1 MQKIEIENEEVL
13 NNLKPFEWF
22 VNQTVCDLIIRDEKS
37 FSCNR
42 NDYVSIPYMQKIMR
56 MGKDHNG
63 FPERVKGYSFNG
75 VGLKFKNASDPLVSE
90 MMNRYNENIFN
101 FSSSQMLRHN
111 ALFTVYPPGGFI
123 SWHNNAN
130 ASAYN
135 FIFTWSETGNGYWQN
150 YDMEEQKVVTI
161 NDKPGWQ
168 CKSGYFGS
176 YNENPNKIVYHSAST
191 DCWRM
196 TVAFV
201 LDRSEMSKGIQDL
214 IIEELSFTE

>member
-1 MQKIEIENEEVL
+1 MLEIEIQNKEVL
-13 NNLKPFEWF
+13 GLLESFEWF
-22 VNQTVCDLIIRDEKS
+22 IDGKVCDLIVKDEKS
-37 FSCNR
+37 FNANR
-42 NDYVSIPYMQKIMR
+42 DDFISVPYMQKIIR
-56 MGKDHNG
+56 MGNGHSG
-63 FPERVKGYSFNG
+63 FPERVKGYGFNG

-90 MMNRYNENIFN
+90 MMQRYNEYIFN
-101 FSSSQMLRHN
+101 FSAALMLRHN

-135 FIFTWSETGNGYWQN
+135 FIFTWSENGNGYWQN
-150 YDMEEQKVVTI
+150 YDMKSQKIVTI

-168 CKSGYFGS
+168 CKAGYFGS
-176 YNENPNKIVYHSAST
+176 YNEDPNKMVYHAAST

-214 IIEELSFTE
+214 IIEELSFIE